1 MNFYRIGFDLNL
13 ISSEDGYNNTL
24 QNLNNNKFQ
33 IVFLFGQDNLKF
45 NKKNEFIIY
54 IGSHGDRGAE
64 IADIILPS
72 PAYTEQDGY
81 YTNLEGKIQ
90 KAYKAT
96 YPPGEA
102 KEEWEI
108 LNEISKIYKNKS
120 LYKDREYLID
130 TMMNYLNINKKNNIN
145 YLNEELF
152 SEELIIVD
160 EIDYFY
166 SNVVARASKT
176 MTECKNEKLNFKK
189 TGTEG

>member
-1 MNFYRIGFDLNL
+1 M
-13 ISSEDGYNNTL
+13 
-24 QNLNNNKFQ
+24 
-33 IVFLFGQDNLKF
+33 
-45 NKKNEFIIY
+45 
-54 IGSHGDRGAE
+54 
-64 IADIILPS
+64 
-72 PAYTEQDGY
+72 
-81 YTNLEGKIQ
+81 
-90 KAYKAT
+90 
-96 YPPGEA
+96 
-102 KEEWEI
+102 
-108 LNEISKIYKNKS
+108 
-120 LYKDREYLID
+120 YKDREYLID